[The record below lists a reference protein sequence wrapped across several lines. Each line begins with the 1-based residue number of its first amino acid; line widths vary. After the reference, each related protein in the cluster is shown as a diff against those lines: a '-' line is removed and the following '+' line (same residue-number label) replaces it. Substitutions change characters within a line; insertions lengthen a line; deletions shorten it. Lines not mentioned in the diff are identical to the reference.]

1 MHTILS
7 FRPLIALAAGTGLLA
22 IGATATA
29 QYSGPSNTPVYK
41 TIAEV
46 LKHGSDETPVQL
58 EGHLVKKVGKEK
70 YLFSDGSSEI
80 RVEIDD
86 KHFPAT
92 AVNEKTRVQIRGEF
106 EKDFLQSPEIDVDQ
120 LAVLTKPAG

>member
-1 MHTILS
+1 MHPSLRTLA
-7 FRPLIALAAGTGLLA
+7 ALAAGAGLLA
-22 IGATATA
+22 MGAIAHA
-29 QYSGPSNTPVYK
+29 QYVGPSNTPVYK

-46 LKHGSDETPVQL
+46 LKHGTDDTSVQL
-58 EGHLVKKVGKEK
+58 EGYLVKKVGREK

-86 KHFPAT
+86 KQFPTT

-120 LAVLTKPAG
+120 LTVVR